1 MRVFLITFFLAM
13 IGGCQ
18 SEQAPFCEYSV
29 AQQANEIYMI
39 YADGDS
45 LDLGYPYTSPDF
57 QSLVDTLNGW
67 LELNDTSSGTGV
79 MINVDQNRTIHL
91 HIWSSITFDSVRFSN
106 SPNGAFPFY
115 KSFDVNCE

>member
-1 MRVFLITFFLAM
+1 MRVFSIIFFLAL
-13 IGGCQ
+13 IGGCE
-18 SEQAPFCEYSV
+18 SEQPQLCEYTM

-45 LDLGYPYTSPDF
+45 LDLDYPYTSPDF
-57 QSLVDTLNGW
+57 MPLVDTLNGW
-67 LELNDTSSGTGV
+67 LELNDTSGSGV
-79 MINVDQNRTIHL
+79 MMNVDQNRTIHL

-115 KSFDVNCE
+115 KSLGVNCE